1 MTEDANTPE
10 TETLEQGQPEGL
22 GLQGSE
28 SSPDSGENHEQKHDS
43 VQARINKITAEKYAA
58 KRAEDA
64 AKRETEE
71 LKRQLEEAQKAKES
85 APSAPPVQS
94 GLSSEP
100 SLPDDIYDEEAMR
113 KYHADLIAYNKKIA
127 EDAGKSQYQK
137 QLEEQKKAQAET
149 QQREAVNNW
158 IGNAQRSGVDL
169 DKLGAAEQTIA
180 NAGVNPELAQH
191 IMSDPSGPAI
201 AVHLAE
207 NPALMYEVLNMS
219 PMAAAVKIETQIK
232 AEALS
237 KTPKVSNAPDPLPEI
252 NGGGMVEQDEFSR
265 QFPDAKII

>member
-22 GLQGSE
+22 EVQGSE

-58 KRAEDA
+58 KREA
-64 AKRETEE
+64 EE
-71 LKRQLEEAQKAKES
+71 LKKQLEEAQKAKVD

-94 GLSSEP
+94 GLSDAP
-100 SLPDDIYDEEAMR
+100 KLPDDIYDEEAMR
-113 KYHADLIAYNKKIA
+113 KYHADTLAYNRKVA
-127 EDAGKSQYQK
+127 EDAGKSQYKK
-137 QLEEQKKAQAET
+137 QLEEQKKAQEQAT
-149 QQREAVNNW
+149 QKQAVDGW
-158 IGNAQRSGVDL
+158 IGNAQKGGIDL
-169 DKLGAAEQTIA
+169 DKLGVAEQTIA
-180 NAGVNPELAQH
+180 NAGVKPELAQH
-191 IMSDPSGPAI
+191 IMSDPNGPAI

-219 PMAAAVKIETQIK
+219 PMQAAVKIETQIK
-232 AEALS
+232 ADALS
-237 KTPKVSNAPDPLPEI
+237 KTPKVSNAPEPLPEI